1 MLYCEVGIG
10 ISCPLRNI
18 GKVICGHCGCKL
30 NVPSCERVTDYGER
44 GSFRKCS
51 AISYCMG
58 YAITRLISVGV
69 GYVIRGSYVVNLDNS
84 RSVCSDYTAVSLFED
99 CFFKCLLEVCAVYS
113 VTGCAILRFSFCL
126 GITIVICVLI
136 VMLYCKC
143 SIGISCPLR
152 IVCEI
157 RCGHYR
163 CKLAIPSC
171 EGITNYGE
179 FRSFRKCCTVSYGVR
194 FTFAC
199 LIAVGKRYC
208 VGRSV
213 VVNLD
218 DSASVCLDRLR
229 VCTLKND
236 TRANH
241 CGKLVTIDNSTGNS
255 CSVVSIFEGV
265 IIVICILYVMLNLV
279 LNITCCPF
287 CINGN
292 VLGRHR
298 SGDTLI
304 PTCKY
309 VSVNS
314 E

>member
-10 ISCPLRNI
+10 ISCPLR
-18 GKVICGHCGCKL
+18 VICKVRRGHYGCKL
-30 NVPSCERVTDYGER
+30 NVPSCERITNYGEC

-51 AISYCMG
+51 AISYGVG

-113 VTGCAILRFSFCL
+113 VTGCAVLGFSFYLSITVIVCILIVVLYCEL
-126 GITIVICVLI
+126 GIGV
-136 VMLYCKC
+136 C
-143 SIGISCPLR
+143 SPLR
-152 IVCEI
+152 VVSEVG
-157 RCGHYR
+157 CGHYR

-171 EGITNYGE
+171 EGITCYGE
-179 FRSFRKCCTVSYGVR
+179 YRSCRNSCAVSYR
-194 FTFAC
+194 ISFAIAC
-199 LIAVGKRYC
+199 LVTVGKRYG

-218 DSASVCLDRLR
+218 NGASVCLDCLR

-236 TRANH
+236 TCANH
-241 CGKLVTIDNSTGNS
+241 CGKLVTVNNSAGNS